1 MIQAVVPLPKTKTCR
16 ARRTTLKDIAIKADL
31 SIAAVSMA
39 LRNSSDLAPATVD
52 RVKRIAVKM
61 GYVPDPAL
69 AALAAYRS
77 SIRPASGMGT
87 IAFISNWKTRDG
99 WTRSG
104 NPAIFLEHAKKRAHE
119 LGYAYEHFWAPECG
133 SSPKRLDQILQTRGI
148 QGVILAPNQNL
159 EDKLELDWDRYSIMC
174 VDRPTP
180 FGSFQFIR
188 PDQFNAMTTC
198 WDHLYARGYR
208 RVGLVVQE
216 DLNPTWRLQWNAPHI
231 QAQLDLG
238 ITTEAIPSL
247 AVSKDD
253 SLETIASWLRK
264 FKPDA
269 VIGRCPRFAE
279 AAALEGLRIPD
290 DLGFVSLNVADDV
303 KACSGIQQHWDVIG
317 SECVNHLHRKIRNNE
332 KGSSEVT
339 VGIHVCGSWIQG
351 ETLPGKQARPAKHRR
366 ESVAA

>member
-1 MIQAVVPLPKTKTCR
+1 MIKAINPCPNSARRK
-16 ARRTTLKDIAIKADL
+16 RRTTLKDIASEAGL

-87 IAFISNWKTRDG
+87 IAFVSNWETRDG
-99 WTRSG
+99 WTRSP
-104 NPAIFLEHAKKRAHE
+104 NPAVFLENAKNRAHE
-119 LGYAYEHFWAPECG
+119 LGYSFEHFWAPECG

-148 QGVILAPNQNL
+148 QGVILAPNQHP
-159 EDKLELDWDRYSIMC
+159 EDKLELDWDQYSIMC
-174 VDRPTP
+174 VNRPTP
-180 FGSFQFIR
+180 YGSFQFIC

-198 WDHLYARGYR
+198 WDHLFARGYR

-216 DLNPTWRLQWNAPHI
+216 NLNPTWRRQWNAPHI

-247 AVSKDD
+247 AVSSDD
-253 SLETIASWLRK
+253 SVEMIASWLRR

-279 AAALEGLRIPD
+279 AAALEGLRIPQDLAFVSMNVSD
-290 DLGFVSLNVADDV
+290 DLE
-303 KACSGIQQHWDVIG
+303 ACSGIHQHWDVIG
-317 SECVNHLHRKIRNNE
+317 AECINHLHCKIRNNE
-332 KGSSEVT
+332 RGSSKVT
-339 VGIHVCGSWIQG
+339 MGVQVCGSWVPG
-351 ETLPGKQARPAKHRR
+351 ETLPRKQARPAKRRR
-366 ESVAA
+366 ETVAA